1 MKIKLEELNHQ
12 KEALKHIIESFPEV
26 DRNNSD
32 NNKYANPIVQGYDK
46 NENNEKLNVDIKM
59 ETGTGKTYVYTRM
72 MYELYERYKLF
83 KFIIAVPSPAI
94 KEQAKN
100 FITADFA
107 RQHFA
112 QFYENANIQL
122 NVLNK
127 GDFNSRSGRKNFP
140 PQLSNFVNSTNQESN
155 QIQVLL
161 INSGMLT
168 SKNMTEHIDQTLLGY
183 DCPMD
188 ALAATRPIVII
199 DEPHRFKRPK
209 SGKNA
214 KRKTA
219 YEVIEGFIPQVI
231 VRFGA
236 TFPEVGSGKI
246 KRVDYYRD
254 KPQFD
259 LNAVDSFN
267 QGLVK
272 GIDVYY
278 PDLPEGQANNVYT
291 VEGKPK
297 KELTLSQNGR
307 KYTIMVGENLADIDE
322 NFAGNITY
330 QGSGM
335 LSSDLELKKGMKLIP
350 GTFATTYQERI
361 IKQAI
366 DRHFEAERH
375 NFMRPNNAPK
385 VKTLSLYFIDSIY
398 SFRGE
403 DGKKGWLAEKF
414 EDLLAVKLNEEIK
427 AAKDSDEPRS
437 DEYADFL
444 QATLSSLKSDH
455 QNVYAGYFSQDNSS
469 KDEDIQKQIDD
480 ILRNKEKLL
489 SFKDKNGKWLTR
501 RFLFSKW
508 TLREGWDN
516 PNVFVIAKLRTSGS
530 ETSKIQEVGR
540 GLRLPVDEA
549 GQRLTQKE
557 HSSRL
562 SFLIGYD
569 EKDFAKKLIGE
580 VNCDAKYDI
589 SEEKLTDDMITLAV
603 QNMKRTEPEY
613 TSDKLKIMLGRKNII
628 DEDKTFCV
636 DEKGKK
642 VGYKKFCELFPAVI
656 QKYQVQDDKV
666 RNIEEIKNHKNSPT
680 VRLCTDNWEQL
691 KKFWQQLAIRKM
703 VVYSD
708 NVNEQAK
715 KIAQE
720 VFDNDDNFVI
730 DYQKIIR
737 QEVTTKK
744 EEKTAGL
751 SETTKQI
758 KTDVSTMVYGKFLK
772 QLAINTS
779 LSVKLLHQLVVNA
792 LSKKEDANKFIN
804 ERVLNNLS
812 SEFNKQFNH
821 VLRENFSY
829 RPLKFY
835 GNTSIY
841 DAKTGKFVEEVSA
854 ALLGVYSDQSNEDK
868 APKYL
873 YDRPP
878 LRYDSEEPEKK
889 ILEQDYSD
897 DSKVIV
903 FGKLPKQAI
912 KIPRYDKGTT
922 TPDFIFK
929 IKQKSGKN
937 VYLIVETKAE
947 NMREG
952 DEAIRVIQEKYFN
965 SLKESGVYYQL
976 ATSSKQVIDK
986 INQLEEEN

>member
-1 MKIKLEELNHQ
+1 MKIKLEELSHQ
-12 KEALKHIIESFPEV
+12 TKALKHIIESFPKV
-26 DRNNSD
+26 DLNNSD
-32 NNKYANPIVQGYDK
+32 SNIYANPIVQEYDK

-72 MYELYERYKLF
+72 MYELHKRYGLF
-83 KFIIAVPSPAI
+83 KFVIVVPSPAI

-112 QFYENANIQL
+112 QFYENISIQL

-140 PQLSNFVNSTNQESN
+140 PQLSEFVNATCQNPN

-168 SKNMTEHIDQTLLGY
+168 STNMSKHFDQTLWDY
-183 DCPMD
+183 DCPVD

-199 DEPHRFKRPK
+199 DEPHRFKQ
-209 SGKNA
+209 GQQ
-214 KRKTA
+214 A
-219 YEVIEGFIPQVI
+219 YKIIKKFKPQVI

-236 TFPEVGSGKI
+236 TFPEVGSGKN
-246 KRVDYYRD
+246 KRVDYYRG
-254 KPQFD
+254 KPQYD

-278 PDLPEGQANNVYT
+278 PNLSEEQANNVYT

-335 LSSDLELKKGMKLIP
+335 LSNDLELQKGMKLIP
-350 GTFATTYQERI
+350 GTFGTTYQEQI

-366 DRHFEAERH
+366 DRHFEAEKK
-375 NFMRPNNAPK
+375 NFMRANNAPK

-403 DGKKGWLAEKF
+403 DGRKGWLAEKF
-414 EDLLAVKLNEEIK
+414 EDLLAAKLNEEIK
-427 AAKDSDEPRS
+427 ASKDSDEPRS

-455 QNVYAGYFSQDNSS
+455 QDVYAGYFSQDNSS
-469 KDEDIQKQIDD
+469 KDEDVQKQIDD

-489 SFKDKNGKWLTR
+489 SFKDNNGKWLTR

-549 GQRLTQKE
+549 GHRLTQKE
-557 HSSRL
+557 QTSRL

-569 EKDFAKKLIGE
+569 EKEFAKKLKGE
-580 VNCDAKYDI
+580 INRDAKYDI
-589 SEEKLTDDMITLAV
+589 SEEKLTDDMINLVV
-603 QNMKRTEPEY
+603 QHEQRISPDY
-613 TSDKLKIMLGRKNII
+613 TPDKLKITLAQEGII
-628 DEDKTFCV
+628 DADRNFCV
-636 DEKGKK
+636 DENDKK
-642 VGYKKFCELFPAVI
+642 LGYEAFYQRYSKII
-656 QKYQVQDDKV
+656 QQYQVMGDKV
-666 RNIEEIKNHKNSPT
+666 RGKEDRKDSKKSPT
-680 VRLCTDNWEQL
+680 IPLRQKNWKKL
-691 KKFWQQLAIRKM
+691 KDLWQQLAIRKM

-715 KIAQE
+715 KIAQK

-730 DYQKIIR
+730 DYQTVTQQI
-737 QEVTTKK
+737 VTTRK
-744 EEKTAGL
+744 EEKTVSL

-758 KTDVSTMVYGKFLK
+758 KTDVNTMAYGKFLK

-779 LSVKLLHQLVVNA
+779 LSVKLLHRLTVNTLA
-792 LSKKEDANKFIN
+792 KKEDANKFIN

-812 SEFNKQFNH
+812 NEFNKQFNQ
-821 VLRENFSY
+821 VLRDNFSY

-854 ALLGVYSDQSNEDK
+854 ALLGVYSDPSNQDK
-868 APKYL
+868 ALKYL
-873 YDRPP
+873 YGRPP

-897 DSKVIV
+897 SKITV

-952 DEAIRVIQEKYFN
+952 DEAIKVIQEKYFN
-965 SLKESGVYYQL
+965 TLKETGVYYQL

-986 INQLEEEN
+986 INQLEDGN